1 MVLTRCYLLLNATVL
16 PASLFYWPLAHVPSA
31 ACSLPPARTCR
42 GIMRCLLE
50 SEKEHSRGCGARA
63 CRRMLLRLALRL
75 HASVCRRVLLR
86 LALRLHASVCRRV
99 LLRSALRMRALPRSC
114 CVLLESVALAV
125 GVGASVSVEGQ
136 ERLPDDA
143 SWMPPSIHLIHRF
156 ALNKPS
162 SSSPS
167 PPFLK
172 ASGTPFAR
180 SLQDA

>member
-86 LALRLHASVCRRV
+86 
-99 LLRSALRMRALPRSC
+99 SALRMRALPRSW

-167 PPFLK
+167 LVV
-172 ASGTPFAR
+172 
-180 SLQDA
+180 LQQAMSTV